1 MSPQSVMT
9 IIWLL
14 VHMAWHS
21 GSLRMWI
28 SLLRGMM
35 EDWLMKLLLIII
47 KSIFTISSLHLL
59 LSLGIWSLLLQ
70 FIILYD
76 PFCLVRSCGREEGRE
91 RGEAGAVL
99 VSGASLF
106 PFSTALF
113 LFVGFLSVFLLYIIH
128 TEAGVVVMLSVFK
141 AIAAPGWSITSVL
154 VADIF
159 PTSLRYAYHCCQ
171 LNYLYQ
177 SFICCSCSDC
187 YFYLLFV
194 ADLQLWVYSSS
205 LLK

>member
-1 MSPQSVMT
+1 MDQLAKRNDGGLANET
-9 IIWLL
+9 TTDYNKEYL
-14 VHMAWHS
+14 H
-21 GSLRMWI
+21 
-28 SLLRGMM
+28 
-35 EDWLMKLLLIII
+35 DLIITSSAFI
-47 KSIFTISSLHLL
+47 GNLISAIAVYYFIRSFLL
-59 LSLGIWSLLLQ
+59 GKELWQ
-70 FIILYD
+70 
-76 PFCLVRSCGREEGRE
+76 RRRKREERE
-91 RGEAGAVL
+91 VDAVL
-99 VSGASLF
+99 VAGASHFLI
-106 PFSTALF
+106 STALF

-159 PTSLRYAYHCCQ
+159 PTSLRYAYHCFQ

-187 YFYLLFV
+187 YFYLFFV
-194 ADLQLWVYSSS
+194 ADLQLWVYFSS